1 METKQSFLRFIEK
14 VVILIGAD
22 FGKRY
27 RRCKA
32 QSFKIQ

>member
-22 FGKRY
+22 FGKILG
-27 RRCKA
+27 KD
-32 QSFKIQ
+32 I